1 MDHRISKDM
10 ISSGMSYTGEKS
22 QADLNRTQYGSVA
35 RPDSLMEAYASIY
48 EKKDSETTSG
58 DRIPNFENNKKSK
71 PVKGME
77 VSAPVEEQ
85 TGPALPGEPGR
96 PGTPKAPG
104 GRPHLPGEKQTP
116 LPKKPGA
123 SLQLA
128 HADLFDII
136 KGHLMD
142 EGLTEAAA
150 IEMMVSMT
158 EEERDAV
165 IDEMNAGPSTP
176 VKVYD
181 TPKGKQ
187 VMPHMGAGRPTNV
200 RLKGV

>member
-10 ISSGMSYTGEKS
+10 ISSGMSYSGQKS
-22 QADLNRTQYGSVA
+22 KEDLARTQYGSAA
-35 RPDSLMEAYASIY
+35 RPDALMEAYKNIY
-48 EKKDSETTSG
+48 T
-58 DRIPNFENNKKSK
+58 
-71 PVKGME
+71 
-77 VSAPVEEQ
+77 EQ

-116 LPKKPGA
+116 APNKKP
-123 SLQLA
+123 SDSVKLQLA

-150 IEMMVSMT
+150 IELMVSMT
-158 EEERDAV
+158 EEERNAV

-176 VKVYD
+176 VKYD
-181 TPKGKQ
+181 SHMKQ
-187 VMPHMGAGRPTNV
+187 LVPNMGAGRPGKV
-200 RLKGV
+200 RPKPGVLKGV

>member
-35 RPDSLMEAYASIY
+35 RPDSLMEAYASMY
-48 EKKDSETTSG
+48 GQCEDLQEA
-58 DRIPNFENNKKSK
+58 N
-71 PVKGME
+71 
-77 VSAPVEEQ
+77 
-85 TGPALPGEPGR
+85 GPALPGEPGR

>member
-10 ISSGMSYTGEKS
+10 ISSGMSYTGEKT
-22 QADLNRTQYGSVA
+22 QADLGRTQYGSAA
-35 RPDSLMEAYASIY
+35 RPNSLMEAYASMY
-48 EKKDSETTSG
+48 KK
-58 DRIPNFENNKKSK
+58 
-71 PVKGME
+71 
-77 VSAPVEEQ
+77 EEIQ
-85 TGPALPGEPGR
+85 EAGGPALPGEPGR

-104 GRPHLPGEKQTP
+104 GRPHLPGEKETP
-116 LPKKPGA
+116 APKKKM

-165 IDEMNAGPSTP
+165 IEGLNYPMTVNVADVKGGTPAAKNAAAGMKLKDGSPMYKPGKGVGPDF
-176 VKVYD
+176 KL
-181 TPKGKQ
+181 
-187 VMPHMGAGRPTNV
+187 
-200 RLKGV
+200 LKGV

>member
-10 ISSGMSYTGEKS
+10 ISSGMSYTGAKS
-22 QADLNRTQYGSVA
+22 QSDLSRTQYGSAA
-35 RPDSLMEAYASIY
+35 RPDALREAYASMY
-48 EKKDSETTSG
+48 KK
-58 DRIPNFENNKKSK
+58 
-71 PVKGME
+71 
-77 VSAPVEEQ
+77 EEIQ
-85 TGPALPGEPGR
+85 EAGGPALPGEPGR

-104 GRPHLPGEKQTP
+104 GRPHLPGEKETP
-116 LPKKPGA
+116 APKKKM

-176 VKVYD
+176 VKYD
-181 TPKGKQ
+181 SHMKQ
-187 VMPHMGAGRPTNV
+187 LVPNQGAGRPGKV
-200 RLKGV
+200 RLKPGVLKGV

>member
-35 RPDSLMEAYASIY
+35 RPDSLMEAYASMY
-48 EKKDSETTSG
+48 GQCEDLQEA
-58 DRIPNFENNKKSK
+58 N
-71 PVKGME
+71 
-77 VSAPVEEQ
+77 
-85 TGPALPGEPGR
+85 GPALPGEPGR

-116 LPKKPGA
+116 PPKKLGA

-165 IDEMNAGPSTP
+165 IEELTPDQEQRRRDLSKAINKVGTPGYPGPN
-176 VKVYD
+176 D
-181 TPKGKQ
+181 
-187 VMPHMGAGRPTNV
+187 GATRKLQGEYIKLQK
-200 RLKGV
+200 LKGV

>member
-10 ISSGMSYTGEKS
+10 ISSGMSYTGAKS
-22 QADLNRTQYGSVA
+22 QSDLSRTQYGSAA
-35 RPDSLMEAYASIY
+35 RPDALREAYASMY
-48 EKKDSETTSG
+48 KK
-58 DRIPNFENNKKSK
+58 
-71 PVKGME
+71 
-77 VSAPVEEQ
+77 EEIQ
-85 TGPALPGEPGR
+85 EAGGPALPGEPGR

-104 GRPHLPGEKQTP
+104 GRPHLPGEKETP
-116 LPKKPGA
+116 APKKKM

-165 IDEMNAGPSTP
+165 IEELTPDQEQRRRDLSKAINKAGTP
-176 VKVYD
+176 GYPGPNDVATRKMQGEYI
-181 TPKGKQ
+181 KLQK
-187 VMPHMGAGRPTNV
+187 
-200 RLKGV
+200 LKGV